1 MKASKY
7 FARFLFYSFF
17 ILGGLSHLPVYGQGK
32 EIAEKFDVDSTLYVY
47 YERCKALTKN
57 PVVMRMADT
66 LFLMAGEKK
75 DTRMQAVALSAKMDH
90 FYYSNADKDSLMHY
104 IDVVKDFSRKNNLL
118 KYYYFAWGSRL
129 IKYYVKNARF
139 NIALYEAQQM
149 LKQAEKDN
157 FPNGISYGHNALSG
171 IYQSKH
177 LFKLAVEH
185 KEKEIEVTKQFEG
198 NTYNFSNSYCQ
209 LCLLYCQLNRLD
221 KAKAALDE
229 AQKWVN
235 SHKQAFT
242 VWIRSADYYIKIANY
257 PKAWECL
264 QKAKE
269 LLETHEENRLIDHY
283 YYFTLCD
290 YYRNIGEY
298 DKALALHDSITMAYP
313 ARDNNVLSERY
324 RQKATIY
331 SKMGNYQA
339 ALDFFKRYVE
349 LTDSLNIAQ
358 ADVAAGEYAALLS
371 VGRLN
376 TEKNELRQK
385 MQEKDLRN
393 KQRVNLGLMALL
405 ILGAIL
411 FYRERVNNRKLRLSH
426 QELSEKNAELL
437 AFQEELN
444 KAKESAEKAS
454 TMKTEFI
461 QNMSHEIRTPL
472 NSIVGFSQVISSMNR
487 DKEEVKEF
495 ADIIEQNSNNLLQL
509 VDDVL
514 NIANLDSGMEIPTD
528 IIVDASAVCK
538 ECAAQ
543 VEAAL
548 KPGVSLQLEMEREEF
563 YFKSNPQRLSQILT
577 HLLRNANKFSEEGGV
592 LLKWCLDESGRHI
605 RFSVTD
611 HGIGIPADKQEFVF
625 ERFTKINAF
634 TQGTGLGLPVNRIYA
649 EKMGGT
655 LRIDPEYTEGCR
667 VVLTLPIEEG
677 VIGS

>member
-17 ILGGLSHLPVYGQGK
+17 ILGGLHHVPAYGQGK

-66 LFLMAGEKK
+66 LFQMAAEKQ
-75 DTRMQAVALSAKMDH
+75 DTRMQAVALSTKMDH
-90 FYYSNADKDSLMHY
+90 FYYTNTNKDSLMHY
-104 IDVVKDFSRKNNLL
+104 IDVVKDFSRKNDQL

-129 IKYYVKNARF
+129 IKYYVKKAQF

-177 LFKLAVEH
+177 LLKLAAEH
-185 KEKEIEVTKQFEG
+185 KEKEIEITKQFEG

-209 LCLLYCQLNRLD
+209 LCLLYCQLNQFD

-235 SHKQAFT
+235 SHKQAFM
-242 VWIRSADYYIKIANY
+242 VWIRLTDYYIKTANH

-269 LLETHEENRLIDHY
+269 LLDAHEENRLIDHY
-283 YYFTLCD
+283 YYSTLCD
-290 YYRNIGEY
+290 YYKCIGEY
-298 DKALALHDSITMAYP
+298 SEALALHDSIAKAYP

-324 RQKATIY
+324 RQKAAIY
-331 SKMGNYQA
+331 NKMGNYQA
-339 ALDFFKRYVE
+339 ALDFLKKYIDI
-349 LTDSLNIAQ
+349 TDSLNIAQ
-358 ADVAAGEYAALLS
+358 ADVAAGEYAALLN
-371 VGRLN
+371 VERLN

-385 MQEKDLRN
+385 MQEKDLKN

-426 QELSEKNAELL
+426 QELSDKNEELL

-444 KAKESAEKAS
+444 KAKENAEKAS
-454 TMKTEFI
+454 KMKTEFI

-472 NSIVGFSQVISSMNR
+472 NSIVGFSQVISSMSR
-487 DKEEVKEF
+487 EDEDVKEF
-495 ADIIEQNSNNLLQL
+495 ADIIEQNSDNLLQL
-509 VDDVL
+509 IDDVL
-514 NIANLDSGMEIPTD
+514 SISSLDTGMEIPTD
-528 IIVDASAVCK
+528 TIVNATTVCQ
-538 ECAAQ
+538 EC
-543 VEAAL
+543 V
-548 KPGVSLQLEMEREEF
+548 LQMKSTFKSGIDLRLDMEREEF
-563 YFKSNPQRLSQILT
+563 YFKSNPQLLAQILF
-577 HLLRNANKFSEEGGV
+577 HLLKNANKFSEAGRV
-592 LLKWCLDESGRHI
+592 TLKWCLDDSRQHI
-605 RFSVTD
+605 LFSVTD
-611 HGIGIPADKQEFVF
+611 QGIGIPADKQEFVF
-625 ERFTKINAF
+625 ERFAKLDSF
-634 TQGTGLGLPVNRIYA
+634 TQGTGLGLSISRIYA

-655 LRIDPEYTEGCR
+655 LTIDPAYTEGCR
-667 VVLTLPIEEG
+667 FILTLPITGEKTT
-677 VIGS
+677 

>member
-17 ILGGLSHLPVYGQGK
+17 ILGGLHHVPAYGQGK

-66 LFLMAGEKK
+66 LFQMAAEKQ
-75 DTRMQAVALSAKMDH
+75 DTRMQAVALSTKMDH
-90 FYYSNADKDSLMHY
+90 FYYTNANKDSLIHY
-104 IDVVKDFSRKNNLL
+104 IDVVKNFSRKNNLL

-129 IKYYVKNARF
+129 IKYYVKNAQF

-177 LFKLAVEH
+177 LLKLAAEH
-185 KEKEIEVTKQFEG
+185 KEKEIEITRQFEG

-209 LCLLYCQLNRLD
+209 LCLLYCQLNQLD

-242 VWIRSADYYIKIANY
+242 VWIRSADYYIKTANY

-264 QKAKE
+264 QEAKR
-269 LLETHEENRLIDHY
+269 LLDAHEENRLIDHY
-283 YYFTLCD
+283 YYLTLCD
-290 YYRNIGEY
+290 YYKNTGEY
-298 DKALALHDSITMAYP
+298 NKALALHDSIAKAYP

-324 RQKATIY
+324 RQKAAIY
-331 SKMGNYQA
+331 HRMGNYQA
-339 ALDFFKRYVE
+339 ALDFLKKYVDI
-349 LTDSLNIAQ
+349 TDSLNIAQ

-385 MQEKDLRN
+385 MQEKDLKN

-405 ILGAIL
+405 ILGTIL

-426 QELSEKNAELL
+426 QELSDKNEELL

-444 KAKESAEKAS
+444 KAKENAEKAS
-454 TMKTEFI
+454 KMKTEFI

-472 NSIVGFSQVISSMNR
+472 NSIVGFSQVISSMSR
-487 DKEEVKEF
+487 EDEDVKEF
-495 ADIIEQNSNNLLQL
+495 ADIIEQNSDNLLQL
-509 VDDVL
+509 IDDVL
-514 NIANLDSGMEIPTD
+514 SISSLDTGMEIPTD
-528 IIVDASAVCK
+528 TIVNATTVCQ
-538 ECAAQ
+538 ECALQ
-543 VEAAL
+543 MKSTF
-548 KPGVSLQLEMEREEF
+548 KPGINLRLDMEREEF
-563 YFKSNPQRLSQILT
+563 CFKSNPQLLSQILF
-577 HLLRNANKFSEEGGV
+577 HLLKNANKFSEAGCV
-592 LLKWCLDESGRHI
+592 TLKWCLDDSRQHI
-605 RFSVTD
+605 LFSVTD
-611 HGIGIPADKQEFVF
+611 QGIGIPADKQEFVF
-625 ERFTKINAF
+625 ERFAKLDSF
-634 TQGTGLGLPVNRIYA
+634 TQGTGLGLSISRIYA

-655 LRIDPEYTEGCR
+655 LTIDPTYTEGCR
-667 VVLTLPIEEG
+667 FILTLPIIEEKTT
-677 VIGS
+677 